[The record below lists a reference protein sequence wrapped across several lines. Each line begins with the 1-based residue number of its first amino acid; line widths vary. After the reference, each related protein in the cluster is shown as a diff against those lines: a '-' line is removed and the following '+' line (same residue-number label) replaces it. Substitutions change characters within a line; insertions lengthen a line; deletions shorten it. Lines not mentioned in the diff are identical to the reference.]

1 MIKSYFIVALR
12 NLFRN
17 KVYSFLNISGLALGL
32 ACCIFIL
39 LWVQDELSYD
49 RFYENAENLYR
60 VEENQYYSGETYH
73 VNVTPYPSA
82 PVFKSD
88 IPEVVNAAR
97 ITYHSVLIRYKDKSF
112 YESEIV
118 AADQS
123 YLDMFGSDFVSGS
136 RETVL
141 SEPNSIVMTKE
152 MSEKYFGDEDPLG
165 KIVTINNKYDFKVT
179 GIMEKILS
187 NASYRF
193 KAAFPFEH
201 LKEYGRWSDHWGNN
215 SIFTFVE
222 LTPDANLSAVNEKLT
237 NLLRQNAPESKTDF
251 LVAPVVGLHL
261 YSYFGY
267 GEPNGAIQYVY
278 IFSGIAAFVLLIACI
293 NFMNLSTARS
303 ANRSK
308 EIGFTIKSTICG

>member
-136 RETVL
+136 RETAL

-152 MSEKYFGDEDPLG
+152 MSEKYFGDEEPLG

-179 GIMEKILS
+179 GIMEKIPS
-187 NASYRF
+187 NASYRY
-193 KAAFPFEH
+193 KAAFPFALGEIP
-201 LKEYGRWSDHWGNN
+201 LDVPQEQLNKEQLAGYRLFMTSCISCHDRSRVSYKNAQ
-215 SIFTFVE
+215 IE
-222 LTPDANLSAVNEKLT
+222 IPD
-237 NLLRQNAPESKTDF
+237 
-251 LVAPVVGLHL
+251 
-261 YSYFGY
+261 
-267 GEPNGAIQYVY
+267 
-278 IFSGIAAFVLLIACI
+278 I
-293 NFMNLSTARS
+293 NP
-303 ANRSK
+303 
-308 EIGFTIKSTICG
+308 